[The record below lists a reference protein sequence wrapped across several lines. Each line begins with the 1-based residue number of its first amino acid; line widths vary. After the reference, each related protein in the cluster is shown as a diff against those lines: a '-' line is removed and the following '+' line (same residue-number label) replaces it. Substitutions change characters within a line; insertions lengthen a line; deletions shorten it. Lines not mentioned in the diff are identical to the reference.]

1 MKANKF
7 VFAGALV
14 AVLVAGLLL
23 RCAGLKEPFGL
34 HPDERPISQW
44 MERMHEYH
52 SLLPKCYAGGFFVLA
67 DATRNLFEWVVFA
80 PLHRWHYFT
89 RATDQFNP
97 EPPDVFTFGRPF
109 NAVLGTLVVWLAA
122 LFARRTSRSRA
133 AALAAAALMAVAAYP
148 VEHAHYLESDV
159 AMLASVALALYL
171 LVRAIEKKT
180 LGSLAAA
187 AFAAGFAAGTKFPMA
202 LLLAPLLAAI
212 RLRQPATSGRARARR
227 LAGKIALALALAL
240 AGFVVASPDA
250 LHVATF
256 VHGLRHGETSVY
268 AETAGLLGAAAK
280 APYAREWMNAANMA
294 RFAGSLGAGWLL
306 VAALGLPCCFLRRF
320 RAFWPATLLF
330 PALHLWF
337 IVFHAPWSRSQEFM
351 ALIPNFC
358 LWAAL
363 PTAVLWNVRRQPA
376 LGKAAALALVAVA
389 LLPAAR
395 NGVAMSSQFAW
406 EDTRRLANRLL
417 KTYYPAPRVL
427 GTELYTA
434 PAEIGVACHN
444 IGIGKYESA
453 GTDFFRSNEID
464 YVLLNVDAHG
474 RGVLDP
480 RTGKLFPQY
489 ADRMDNL
496 LQYGQRLAAFGS
508 LDSPAPQATF
518 RAPGIELWSCPDA
531 RPRPH
536 EDIGA
541 ELPRPTVVQDVA
553 HTTWFR
559 GRLRAGPRFGL
570 LLDKHPREVAIGGP
584 GDFDGPVFFVLR
596 THERGVAVRADG
608 FGRTARLALAPYDAD
623 VLALERPWWRP
634 RWARF
639 ERVVVRA
646 ETGGPTLTY
655 LPCYL
660 RVAFD
665 PLEAAAILL
674 DDGHP
679 ERAVAFLRD
688 QGALA
693 NAGPFWQALA
703 GEAAARPAAE
713 ALLAQWHAWLAR
725 DPADPPPV
733 LSGGV
738 RLETW
743 QDFARI
749 RLTELDPATRLPLYP
764 TEVGFHRSAAWA
776 QFLPVLGAPQRLAL
790 LVNRAA
796 DAFGN
801 TNFSGQLF
809 LDADETTTLGQ
820 CDFLDVPDVHA
831 APRRWDLATS
841 NFPRQVSCA
850 FRATSGGSLL
860 LEDAQFLWNWRDM
873 LAVRAEQLRRALA
886 APQATPPAFRY
897 ADWLAVRACRI
908 ENGQAV
914 LDLEALQDFI
924 PPFAI
929 QLQAAH
935 RRKWRKLG
943 EPVPLPRLPA
953 PWLAGERRTV
963 AVPLPAER
971 TPAQLGLALATAVPW
986 HSSLVPFAGAPA
998 KRPFPVLAD
1007 LLAQP

>member
-67 DATRNLFEWVVFA
+67 DATRNLFEWAIFA

-187 AFAAGFAAGTKFPMA
+187 AFAVGFAAGTKFPMA
-202 LLLAPLLAAI
+202 ILLAPLLASI
-212 RLRQPATSGRARARR
+212 RLRPAAADGPNRRRR
-227 LAGKIALALALAL
+227 LVLKIALALALAL

-256 VHGLRHGETSVY
+256 VHGLRHGESSVY

-280 APYAREWMNAANMA
+280 EPHAREWMNAANMA
-294 RFAGSLGAGWLL
+294 HFARSLGAGWLL

-320 RAFWPATLLF
+320 RAAWPATLLF
-330 PALHLWF
+330 PLLHLWF

-351 ALIPNFC
+351 VLIPNFC

-363 PTAVLWNVRRQPA
+363 PVAMLWTAGRRPA
-376 LGKAAALALVAVA
+376 LGKAAALALGAVA

-395 NGVAMSSQFAW
+395 NGAAMASQFAW
-406 EDTRRLANRLL
+406 EDTRRLAARHLT
-417 KTYYPAPRVL
+417 TYFPASRVL
-427 GTELYTA
+427 GAELYTA
-434 PAEIGVACHN
+434 PAEIGVATHA

-453 GTDFFRSNEID
+453 APDFYRTNEID

-480 RTGKLFPQY
+480 RTRKLFSKY
-489 ADRMDNL
+489 ADRMDGL

-508 LDSPAPQATF
+508 LASPAPQATF
-518 RAPGIELWSCPDA
+518 RAPCLELWSCPDA
-531 RPRPH
+531 RPQPH
-536 EDIGA
+536 LDVGV
-541 ELPRPTVVQDVA
+541 ELPRPTIVHDVA
-553 HTTWFR
+553 RETWFR
-559 GRLRAGPRFGL
+559 GQLRAGPRFSL
-570 LLDKHPREVAIGGP
+570 LVDKHPREIAIGGP
-584 GDFDGPVFFVLR
+584 GDFAGPVFLVFR
-596 THERGVAVRADG
+596 THERAAALRARG
-608 FGRTARLALAPYDAD
+608 FGRSARLDLGPFDSG
-623 VLALERPWWRP
+623 VLALERPWWNP

-646 ETGGPTLTY
+646 ENEGPTLTY
-655 LPCYL
+655 LPCFL
-660 RVAFD
+660 RVAFT
-665 PLEAAAILL
+665 PLEAAALLL

-679 ERAVAFLRD
+679 GKAVALLREHA
-688 QGALA
+688 ALET
-693 NAGPFWQALA
+693 AGPFWQALA
-703 GEAAARPAAE
+703 GQREARPAAE
-713 ALLAQWHAWLAR
+713 TLLAQWDEWLAR
-725 DPADPPPV
+725 ALDDPPPV
-733 LSGGV
+733 LADGI
-738 RLETW
+738 RLESW

-749 RLTELDPATRLPLYP
+749 RLAELDPATRLPLFP
-764 TEVGFHRSAAWA
+764 AEAGFHRSVQWA
-776 QFLPVLGAPQRLAL
+776 QLLPVQGAPQRLSL
-790 LVNRAA
+790 LINRAA
-796 DAFGN
+796 DAFGR
-801 TNFSGQLF
+801 TNFSGPLY
-809 LDADETTTLGQ
+809 LDADANAALGQ
-820 CDFLDVPDVHA
+820 CDILDVPDIHA
-831 APRRWDLATS
+831 APWRWDLAIS
-841 NFPRQVSCA
+841 NFPRQVACV
-850 FRATSGGSLL
+850 FRAVSGGSLL
-860 LEDAQFLWNWRDM
+860 LEDAQFLWTWRDM
-873 LAVRAEQLRRALA
+873 LAVRAAQLRRALA
-886 APQATPPAFRY
+886 PAPVTAAIRY
-897 ADWLAVRACRI
+897 GDWLALRSGRV

-914 LDLEALQDFI
+914 LEFEALQDDV
-924 PPFAI
+924 PPFAV
-929 QLQAAH
+929 QLHVFQH
-935 RRKWRKLG
+935 RKWRPVG
-943 EPVPLPRLPA
+943 DPVPLPREPA
-953 PWLAGERRTV
+953 PWPAGERRTV
-963 AVPLPAER
+963 AAPLPPGVPPER
-971 TPAQLGLALATAVPW
+971 IAVALATAVQW
-986 HSSLVPFAGAPA
+986 HSSLLPFAGASA
-998 KRPFPVLAD
+998 KRPYPVLAD
-1007 LLAQP
+1007 LAARP